1 MRSMLGARGITCVIG
16 AEHHASLLGPIGS
29 AFLSLDIWVDTADAE
44 DAAALLRDLR
54 ENNPGELAAEVDPG
68 VPDDEREGDGEWV
81 PRAHAILAGAGSS
94 ASRGAAVHGDP
105 DDGPGELAERPTG
118 ELAERPDDDVAAI
131 RARVYQRRRAIVAL
145 LSGTFLTFG
154 TAHIF
159 TGAWVRGLALAALE
173 VFGLLQISAG
183 NPLGGVA
190 VAAAIATDVV
200 GTAWRLRA
208 AAQAALPPARLT
220 RPAPKP
226 ELPPARIESP

>member
-1 MRSMLGARGITCVIG
+1 MLGARGITCVIG

-68 VPDDEREGDGEWV
+68 VPDDEAEGDGEWV
-81 PRAHAILAGAGSS
+81 ARAHAELAGAGQL
-94 ASRGAAVHGDP
+94 AVRP
-105 DDGPGELAERPTG
+105 DDGA
-118 ELAERPDDDVAAI
+118 LAERPDDDVAAI

-154 TAHIF
+154 TAHVF
-159 TGAWVRGLALAALE
+159 TGAWFRGLALAALE
-173 VFGLLQISAG
+173 VFGILQVTAG

-190 VAAAIATDVV
+190 VAAAIVTDVV

-208 AAQAALPPARLT
+208 EAQAALPPARLT
-220 RPAPKP
+220 R
-226 ELPPARIESP
+226 S